1 MLAAPLDPSTLALLI
16 IDVQDRLAA
25 AMPAE
30 AAATVERNLVTLAAA
45 AERFALPV
53 IVSEQYPKGL
63 GRTTPAVAG
72 ALEAVRG
79 VCFFEKIEFAACAA
93 PAWAEAV
100 GPNPRATYLVT
111 GMETHVCVFQTVRA
125 LRAAE
130 HEVIVLADAVASRTK
145 RNWQIGLDLCRR
157 TGALIATTEVVV
169 FDLLGKAGTDDF
181 KALSRL
187 LR

>member
-16 IDVQDRLAA
+16 IDVQDRLVA

-30 AAATVERNLVTLAAA
+30 VAATVERNLITLAAA

-63 GRTTPAVAG
+63 GRTTAAVAG

-100 GPNPRATYLVT
+100 GPDPRKIYLVT

-125 LRAAE
+125 LRGAG
-130 HEVIVLADAVASRTK
+130 HEVIVLADAVASRTE
-145 RNWQIGLDLCRR
+145 RNWQTGLDLCRQ
-157 TGALIATTEVVV
+157 TGALIATTEMVV